1 MNIHMKDPN
10 ADVPPSKPQEF
21 EKMKEIATILSK
33 GIPHVRIDLYDILG
47 RIYVGEMTFYHNGGF
62 GPVSPDEWN
71 YKLGQMITLPTIEKE
86 TL

>member
-1 MNIHMKDPN
+1 
-10 ADVPPSKPQEF
+10 
-21 EKMKEIATILSK
+21 MKEIATILSK
-33 GIPHVRIDLYDILG
+33 GIPHVRNDLYDILG